1 LARAILIWV
10 ALTAALAVPLTIAAA
25 SPLLAWRDPI
35 YIAGGFAGFSSCSL
49 CWPEDIF
56 PACLRDADDGCIS
69 GSERDW

>member
-25 SPLLAWRDPI
+25 SPLLAWRDR
-35 YIAGGFAGFSSCSL
+35 FSSCSL